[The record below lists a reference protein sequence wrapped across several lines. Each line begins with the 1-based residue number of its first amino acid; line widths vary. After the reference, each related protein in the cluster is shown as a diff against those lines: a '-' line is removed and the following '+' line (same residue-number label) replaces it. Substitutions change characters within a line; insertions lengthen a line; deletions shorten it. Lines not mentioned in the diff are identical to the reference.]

1 MNDNSPKQCDI
12 ENLEDMHDLIIMN
25 EYEERKANNE
35 VEYISFENMREIL
48 EIQRLFL
55 RMCTDFKNKLFTIF
69 KIFLTLKIIE
79 L

>member
-35 VEYISFENMREIL
+35 IEYISFEDMKEVL

-55 RMCTDFKNKLFTIF
+55 RMCTD
-69 KIFLTLKIIE
+69 LKK
-79 L
+79 

>member
-25 EYEERKANNE
+25 EYEEQKANNE
-35 VEYISFENMREIL
+35 IEYISFEDMKEVL

-55 RMCTDFKNKLFTIF
+55 RMCTDFKNKIFTI
-69 KIFLTLKIIE
+69 
-79 L
+79 